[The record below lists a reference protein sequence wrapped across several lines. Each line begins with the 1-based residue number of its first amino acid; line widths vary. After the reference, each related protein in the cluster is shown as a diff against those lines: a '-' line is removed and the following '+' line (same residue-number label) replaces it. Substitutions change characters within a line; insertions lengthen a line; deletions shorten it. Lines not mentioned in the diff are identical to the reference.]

1 MTGAVS
7 RAEADGKMM
16 KGQGTHPL
24 AHARVFERMSWT
36 DERIEKLTKMWEG
49 GATASQ
55 IAEELGGVSR
65 NAVIGKAHRLGL
77 KARPS
82 PVKANDKSEPA
93 AAAAPKPAKP
103 AAPAAPPV
111 AEARPATPKPAPA
124 PAPVEA
130 RPAPAPT
137 PRPAPAAPVASPPA
151 AASAAPTGEPA
162 PAPTPRVVSVGPG
175 GFLRQGP
182 GDQQA
187 PIPPAPPRRLVP
199 ARPSPEIADKTSL
212 LDLNDR
218 ICRWPM
224 GHPGEP
230 DFHFCGEKVNPG
242 FPYCVEHCGRA
253 YQAQLPRGHR
263 RPPPPMPFG
272 GPRVR

>member
-1 MTGAVS
+1 
-7 RAEADGKMM
+7 
-16 KGQGTHPL
+16 
-24 AHARVFERMSWT
+24 MSWT
-36 DERIEKLTKMWEG
+36 DERIATLTKMWEG

-55 IAEELGGVSR
+55 IADELGGVSR

-77 KARPS
+77 KSRPS
-82 PVKANDKSEPA
+82 PVKANEPKPA
-93 AAAAPKPAKP
+93 AKPKEEPKAAAATPAAPKPKPKAPAPELTFEPEDDEPVAAAAPVQSQPLP
-103 AAPAAPPV
+103 N
-111 AEARPATPKPAPA
+111 R
-124 PAPVEA
+124 
-130 RPAPAPT
+130 
-137 PRPAPAAPVASPPA
+137 
-151 AASAAPTGEPA
+151 EPDR
-162 PAPTPRVVSVGPG
+162 PRVVSVGPG

-218 ICRWPM
+218 VCRWPM

-242 FPYCVEHCGRA
+242 FPYCVTHCGRA
-253 YQAQLPRGHR
+253 YQAQLPRGAR
-263 RPPPPMPFG
+263 RPPPPLPFG

>member
-1 MTGAVS
+1 
-7 RAEADGKMM
+7 
-16 KGQGTHPL
+16 
-24 AHARVFERMSWT
+24 MSWT

-49 GATASQ
+49 GSTASQ
-55 IAEELGGVSR
+55 IADELGGVSR

-82 PVKANDKSEPA
+82 PVKANE
-93 AAAAPKPAKP
+93 KP
-103 AAPAAPPV
+103 
-111 AEARPATPKPAPA
+111 ARPAPAPKKPKPEVTAAPEPAPA
-124 PAPVEA
+124 PAPRVEA
-130 RPAPAPT
+130 PVARAAAPAPQ
-137 PRPAPAAPVASPPA
+137 PPVQRAEPSSAPAVDAPAAPPQ
-151 AASAAPTGEPA
+151 
-162 PAPTPRVVSVGPG
+162 PRIVSVGPG

-182 GDQQA
+182 GDQQQ

-199 ARPSPEIADKTSL
+199 AKPSPEIADKTSL
-212 LDLNDR
+212 LDLSDR

-230 DFHFCGEKVNPG
+230 DFHFCGDKVNPG

-253 YQAQLPRGHR
+253 YQAQLPRGAR
-263 RPPPPMPFG
+263 RAPPPLPFG

>member
-1 MTGAVS
+1 
-7 RAEADGKMM
+7 
-16 KGQGTHPL
+16 
-24 AHARVFERMSWT
+24 MSWT

-55 IAEELGGVSR
+55 IADELGGVSR

-82 PVKANDKSEPA
+82 PVKANDKVEA
-93 AAAAPKPAKP
+93 P
-103 AAPAAPPV
+103 AAPAA
-111 AEARPATPKPAPA
+111 KPAA
-124 PAPVEA
+124 
-130 RPAPAPT
+130 
-137 PRPAPAAPVASPPA
+137 PRPAPAAAPPPRPAAPVAAPRT
-151 AASAAPTGEPA
+151 AAPSPAPTPA
-162 PAPTPRVVSVGPG
+162 PAPAADAPRIVSVGPG

-199 ARPSPEIADKTSL
+199 AKPSPEVADKTGL

-263 RPPPPMPFG
+263 RPPPPLPFG

>member
-1 MTGAVS
+1 
-7 RAEADGKMM
+7 
-16 KGQGTHPL
+16 
-24 AHARVFERMSWT
+24 MSWT
-36 DERIEKLTKMWEG
+36 DERIATLTKMWEG

-55 IAEELGGVSR
+55 IADELGGVSR

-82 PVKANDKSEPA
+82 PVKANE
-93 AAAAPKPAKP
+93 
-103 AAPAAPPV
+103 
-111 AEARPATPKPAPA
+111 PKPAPSRKEAETRPVAKA
-124 PAPVEA
+124 PSA
-130 RPAPAPT
+130 RPKPSQATPADEDDDD
-137 PRPAPAAPVASPPA
+137 ADFGASAEIPSQPLPNREPPA
-151 AASAAPTGEPA
+151 
-162 PAPTPRVVSVGPG
+162 PRVVSVGPG

-199 ARPSPEIADKTSL
+199 AKPSPEMAEKTSL

-218 ICRWPM
+218 VCRWPM

-230 DFHFCGEKVNPG
+230 DFHFCGDKVNPG

-253 YQAQLPRGHR
+253 YQAQLPRGAR
-263 RPPPPMPFG
+263 RPPPPLPFG

>member
-1 MTGAVS
+1 
-7 RAEADGKMM
+7 
-16 KGQGTHPL
+16 
-24 AHARVFERMSWT
+24 MSWT
-36 DERIEKLTKMWEG
+36 DERISKLTKMWEG

-55 IAEELGGVSR
+55 IADELGGVSR

-82 PVKANDKSEPA
+82 PVKPNDKPEPAPAAKPVA
-93 AAAAPKPAKP
+93 AAAKPVAPKT
-103 AAPAAPPV
+103 AAP
-111 AEARPATPKPAPA
+111 RPAPA
-124 PAPVEA
+124 PAA
-130 RPAPAPT
+130 APAPT
-137 PRPAPAAPVASPPA
+137 PTPTYATPTVPQPP
-151 AASAAPTGEPA
+151 SSQQ
-162 PAPTPRVVSVGPG
+162 RIVSVGPG

-199 ARPSPEIADKTSL
+199 AKPSPEIADKTGL

-230 DFHFCGEKVNPG
+230 DFHFCGDKVNPG

-263 RPPPPMPFG
+263 RPPPPLPFG

>member
-1 MTGAVS
+1 
-7 RAEADGKMM
+7 
-16 KGQGTHPL
+16 
-24 AHARVFERMSWT
+24 MSWT

-82 PVKANDKSEPA
+82 PVKANEKE
-93 AAAAPKPAKP
+93 AAAPKAAKADAAPRTAAPPRAPAAPRAAP
-103 AAPAAPPV
+103 AAPAAPAPRPV
-111 AEARPATPKPAPA
+111 AAAAPVQPAPA
-124 PAPVEA
+124 SDAPPAP
-130 RPAPAPT
+130 RI
-137 PRPAPAAPVASPPA
+137 
-151 AASAAPTGEPA
+151 
-162 PAPTPRVVSVGPG
+162 VSVGPG

-199 ARPSPEIADKTSL
+199 AKPSAEIADKTSL

-218 ICRWPM
+218 VCRWPM

>member
-1 MTGAVS
+1 
-7 RAEADGKMM
+7 
-16 KGQGTHPL
+16 
-24 AHARVFERMSWT
+24 MSWT
-36 DERIEKLTKMWEG
+36 DERIATLTKMWES

-55 IAEELGGVSR
+55 IADELGGVSR

-82 PVKANDKSEPA
+82 PVKANE
-93 AAAAPKPAKP
+93 PKPAPRPKE
-103 AAPAAPPV
+103 
-111 AEARPATPKPAPA
+111 AEARPSVPKVKSPAEPESDD
-124 PAPVEA
+124 PVEVEPDDEDEDEEDVSA
-130 RPAPAPT
+130 ESET
-137 PRPAPAAPVASPPA
+137 PSQPLPEPVRDM
-151 AASAAPTGEPA
+151 
-162 PAPTPRVVSVGPG
+162 PRVVSVGPG

-218 ICRWPM
+218 VCRWPM

-230 DFHFCGEKVNPG
+230 DFHFCGDKVNPG

-253 YQAQLPRGHR
+253 YQAQLPRGAR
-263 RPPPPMPFG
+263 RPPPPLPFG

>member
-1 MTGAVS
+1 
-7 RAEADGKMM
+7 
-16 KGQGTHPL
+16 
-24 AHARVFERMSWT
+24 MSWT
-36 DERIEKLTKMWEG
+36 DERIETLTKMWEG
-49 GATASQ
+49 GSTASQ
-55 IAEELGGVSR
+55 IADELGGVSR

-82 PVKANDKSEPA
+82 PVKPNEKPEVAAVPA
-93 AAAAPKPAKP
+93 AAKPARPVSEIPRPAAPRAAAPVAHAPRPAPQAAVPSATGDAPKPAP
-103 AAPAAPPV
+103 Q
-111 AEARPATPKPAPA
+111 
-124 PAPVEA
+124 
-130 RPAPAPT
+130 
-137 PRPAPAAPVASPPA
+137 PRI
-151 AASAAPTGEPA
+151 
-162 PAPTPRVVSVGPG
+162 VSVGPG

-199 ARPSPEIADKTSL
+199 AKPSAEIAAKTSL
-212 LDLNDR
+212 LDLNER

-242 FPYCVEHCGRA
+242 FPYCVPHCGRA
-253 YQAQLPRGHR
+253 YQAQLPRGAR
-263 RPPPPMPFG
+263 RPPPPLPFG

>member
-1 MTGAVS
+1 
-7 RAEADGKMM
+7 
-16 KGQGTHPL
+16 
-24 AHARVFERMSWT
+24 MSWT

-49 GATASQ
+49 GSTASQ

-77 KARPS
+77 KSRPS
-82 PVKANDKSEPA
+82 PVKSADKTDAPA
-93 AAAAPKPAKP
+93 APATAKPAP
-103 AAPAAPPV
+103 EAPRAAPAAPP
-111 AEARPATPKPAPA
+111 P
-124 PAPVEA
+124 
-130 RPAPAPT
+130 
-137 PRPAPAAPVASPPA
+137 PRPAPQAAAPAQPRPASPPPAPPVNAAPA
-151 AASAAPTGEPA
+151 AAGADAAAGEQSAKPA
-162 PAPTPRVVSVGPG
+162 QPRVVSVGPG

-199 ARPSPEIADKTSL
+199 AKPSAEMADKTGL

-224 GHPGEP
+224 GHPGEA

-253 YQAQLPRGHR
+253 YQAQLPRGAR
-263 RPPPPMPFG
+263 RPPPPLPFG
-272 GPRVR
+272 GSRMR